1 MENKRIVWV
10 VGRPFADT
18 GGPSTRT
25 EELFMPL
32 RKGNLHGNG
41 ITTGNIHGSASANRP
56 DHTGPEFVAA
66 MTSTPS
72 SSAGMSDE
80 ISVLIRTLRETD
92 QRLDDLTAGQIDAVL
107 GGDGR
112 PFLLH
117 HAQDELRYA
126 DAAKQAAILNA
137 LPAQIAVLDIQ
148 GFILSVNDAWR
159 LLDCGNALIDPK
171 HAIGLNYL
179 AACDNL
185 KGDDAVDA
193 CTAAAG
199 IRAVLTGVLPR
210 YSFEYS
216 CGSPAERMWF
226 LLSATPL
233 NAGRPSGAIVMHV
246 NITEQKRG
254 EQRSQRFGTAMDAI
268 VDAIYLVDRSTMRFV
283 HVNDAACRMQN
294 SPREKLLA
302 TEPGVILGIS
312 RGELER
318 TYDAIIRSR
327 IDAAPLEML
336 RARPDGSQAWV
347 EVRRQAQHSGH
358 GWTMVTMV
366 RDVTER
372 KAAENRIAYLNRVY
386 AMLSG
391 INTLIVREHE
401 RDELFKKVCQI
412 AVENGGFRLSWMA
425 VVDPASARIIP
436 VGLAGADEKLVANV
450 RDILSGADGV
460 PTPMTAQAIE
470 EKRVVISNDSQND
483 PEVAFRALHAAS
495 GVRSMAIFPLLVADQ
510 VVGVL
515 SLYANECQFF
525 HEEEVKLLTE
535 LTNDVAFAIDHIEK
549 KERLDYLAYYDV
561 LTGLANRTLFLER
574 VAQFLRGAAGGGRK
588 LALLLIDLQ
597 RFRNINDSLGRSV
610 GDALL
615 RQVAEWLTGH
625 AGGTTNLLARVGVDI
640 FAVVLP
646 DIVLD
651 SDLARFLDK
660 MMKGF
665 LDHPFLLNGAVF
677 RIAVKVGIAL
687 CPEDGSDADILF
699 RHAEAALKK
708 AKAGGDRYL
717 FYTQKMTE
725 AVAGKLTL
733 ENQLHQALD
742 KDQFVLYY
750 QPKVS
755 LSSGLITG
763 VEALIRWNNPQL
775 GLVHPAQFIPLLE
788 ETGLIHEVGRW
799 ALHRAI
805 DDYLRWRA
813 LGLNAVRVAVN
824 VSALQLHDRNFVREV
839 EQTIAVAPLA
849 AAGLEL
855 EITESLV
862 MGDIKR
868 NIDCLRAIRAMGVM
882 IAIDDFGT
890 GFSSLSYLA
899 RLPVHTLK
907 IDRSFVADMT
917 TEPEGLV
924 LVSAIIKL
932 AHSLKL
938 NVVAEGVE
946 TEEQSRLLRSMSCN
960 EMQGYLFSKPVSSE
974 VLETKYLAPT

>member
-1 MENKRIVWV
+1 
-10 VGRPFADT
+10 
-18 GGPSTRT
+18 
-25 EELFMPL
+25 
-32 RKGNLHGNG
+32 
-41 ITTGNIHGSASANRP
+41 
-56 DHTGPEFVAA
+56 
-66 MTSTPS
+66 MTSRPLPS
-72 SSAGMSDE
+72 SADMSDE
-80 ISVLIRTLRETD
+80 ISVLIKTLRETD
-92 QRLDDLTAGQIDAVL
+92 QRLDDLTAGQVDTVA
-107 GGDGR
+107 GRDGR

-126 DAAKQAAILNA
+126 DAARQAAILNA
-137 LPAQIAVLDIQ
+137 LPAHILLLDTQ
-148 GFILSVNDAWR
+148 GFILSVNDAWH
-159 LLDCGNALIDPK
+159 LPDCSNALIDPK
-171 HAIGLNYL
+171 YGIGLNYL
-179 AACDNL
+179 SACDDA
-185 KGDDAVDA
+185 KGDDAGDA
-193 CTAAAG
+193 RRAATG
-199 IRAVLTGVLPR
+199 IRAVLAGLLPQ

-216 CGSPAERMWF
+216 CRSSTEQTWF

-233 NAGRPSGAIVMHV
+233 SDDYPSGAIVMHV

-268 VDAIYLVDRSTMRFV
+268 VDAIYLVDRSSMQFI
-283 HVNDAACRMQN
+283 HVNDAACKMQN
-294 SPREKLLA
+294 STRERLLA
-302 TEPGVILGIS
+302 TAPSVILGIS

-318 TYDAIIRSR
+318 TYDALIRNG
-327 IDAAPLEML
+327 IETKPVEML
-336 RARPDGSQAWV
+336 RRRSDGSQIWV

-358 GWTMVTMV
+358 GWTIVTMV

-372 KAAENRIAYLNRVY
+372 KVAENKIAYLNRVY

-391 INTLIVREHE
+391 INTLIVREHK
-401 RDELFKKVCQI
+401 RDELLQEVCRI

-425 VVDPASARIIP
+425 VVDPASEKIIP
-436 VGLAGADEKLVANV
+436 VGLAGTDEKLLAAV
-450 RDILSGADGV
+450 RDILSALDGV
-460 PTPMTAQAIE
+460 PTPMTAQAIKD
-470 EKRVVISNDSQND
+470 KRVVISNDSQSD
-483 PEVAFRALHAAS
+483 PKVAFRVQHALLD
-495 GVRSMAIFPLLVADQ
+495 VRSMAIFPLLVANE

-515 SLYANECQFF
+515 SLYAGESQFF

-549 KERLDYLAYYDV
+549 KERLNYLAYYDV
-561 LTGLANRTLFLER
+561 ITGLANRTLFLER
-574 VAQFLRGAAGGGRK
+574 VAQFSRGPAGGSHK

-615 RQVAEWLTGH
+615 RQVAEWLTSH
-625 AGGTTNLLARVGVDI
+625 TGGTNLLARVGVDL

-646 DIVLD
+646 EITAE

-660 MMKGF
+660 MVKGF
-665 LDHPFLLNGAVF
+665 LDHPFLLNGAVY
-677 RIAVKVGIAL
+677 RIGIRVGIAL
-687 CPEDGSDADILF
+687 FPEDGSDADTLF
-699 RHAEAALKK
+699 QHAEAALKK
-708 AKAGGDRYL
+708 AKAAGDRYL

-725 AVAGKLTL
+725 AVSGKLTL

-755 LSSGLITG
+755 LVSGLVTG

-775 GLVHPAQFIPLLE
+775 GLVRPAQFVPLLE

-799 ALHRAI
+799 ALRRAL

-813 LGLNAVRVAVN
+813 SGLTAVRIAVN
-824 VSALQLHDRNFVREV
+824 VSALQLHDRNFVREI
-839 EQTIAVAPLA
+839 EQAIAIAPPA

-855 EITESLV
+855 EITESLI
-862 MGDIKR
+862 MEDIKR
-868 NIDCLRAIRAMGVM
+868 NIDCLRAIRAMGVT

-899 RLPVHTLK
+899 KLPVHTLK

-917 TEPEGLV
+917 TEREGLV

-946 TEEQSRLLRSMSCN
+946 TEQQSRLLRSMNCN
-960 EMQGYLFSKPVSSE
+960 EVQGYLCSKPLPSDI
-974 VLETKYLAPT
+974 LEAKYLAPALPAATLLRPPKSLERLA

>member
-1 MENKRIVWV
+1 MTS
-10 VGRPFADT
+10 RPLPSSADT
-18 GGPSTRT
+18 
-25 EELFMPL
+25 
-32 RKGNLHGNG
+32 
-41 ITTGNIHGSASANRP
+41 
-56 DHTGPEFVAA
+56 
-66 MTSTPS
+66 
-72 SSAGMSDE
+72 SDE

-92 QRLDDLTAGQIDAVL
+92 QRLDDLTAGQVDTVA
-107 GGDGR
+107 GRDGR

-117 HAQDELRYA
+117 HAQAELRYA

-137 LPAQIAVLDIQ
+137 LPAHIILLDTQ
-148 GFILSVNDAWR
+148 GFILSLNDAWHR
-159 LLDCGNALIDPK
+159 PDCQNALIDPQYG
-171 HAIGLNYL
+171 IGLNYL
-179 AACDNL
+179 AACGDL
-185 KGDDAVDA
+185 KGDNAVDA
-193 CTAAAG
+193 RTAATG
-199 IRAVLTGVLPR
+199 IRAVLAGTLPR

-216 CGSPAERMWF
+216 CRSSAEQRWF
-226 LLSATPL
+226 LMSVTPL
-233 NAGRPSGAIVMHV
+233 SDDYPSGAIVMHV

-268 VDAIYLVDRSTMRFV
+268 VDAIYLVDRSTMRFI
-283 HVNDAACRMQN
+283 HVNDAACVMQN
-294 SPREKLLA
+294 STREKLLA
-302 TEPGVILGIS
+302 AEPSLILGIS
-312 RGELER
+312 RPELER
-318 TYDAIIRSR
+318 TYDALIRNDS
-327 IDAAPLEML
+327 DTKPTEML
-336 RARPDGSQAWV
+336 RRRPDGSQVWV
-347 EVRRQAQHSGH
+347 EVRRQAQHSDH
-358 GWTMVTMV
+358 GWTIVTMV

-372 KAAENRIAYLNRVY
+372 KVAENRIAYLNRVY

-391 INTLIVREHE
+391 INTLIVREHK
-401 RDELFKKVCQI
+401 RDELLQEACKI
-412 AVENGGFRLSWMA
+412 AVENGGFRLSWIA
-425 VVDPASARIIP
+425 VVDPTSEKIIP
-436 VGLAGADEKLVANV
+436 VGLAGADEKLLAAV
-450 RDILSGADGV
+450 RDILYALDGV
-460 PTPMTAQAIE
+460 PTPMTAQAIK
-470 EKRVVISNDSQND
+470 EKRAIVSNDSQSD
-483 PEVAFRALHAAS
+483 PKVAFRVQHTLL
-495 GVRSMAIFPLLVADQ
+495 GVRSMAIFPLLVANE

-515 SLYANECQFF
+515 SLYANEPQFF

-574 VAQFLRGAAGGGRK
+574 VAQFLRGATGDGGK
-588 LALLLIDLQ
+588 LALMLIDLQ

-615 RQVAEWLTGH
+615 RQVAEWLTSH
-625 AGGTTNLLARVGVDI
+625 AGGTNLLARVGVDL

-646 DIVLD
+646 EITAD

-665 LDHPFLLNGAVF
+665 LDHPFVLSGSVF

-687 CPEDGSDADILF
+687 FPEDGSDADTLF
-699 RHAEAALKK
+699 QHAEVALKK

-725 AVAGKLTL
+725 AVSGKLTL

-742 KDQFVLYY
+742 KAQFVLYY

-755 LSSGLITG
+755 LVSGLVTG

-775 GLVHPAQFIPLLE
+775 GLVRPAQFVPLLE

-799 ALHRAI
+799 ALRRAI

-813 LGLNAVRVAVN
+813 LGLTAVRIAVN
-824 VSALQLHDRNFVREV
+824 VSALQLRNRNFVREI
-839 EQTIAVAPLA
+839 EQAIAIAPPA

-855 EITESLV
+855 EITESLI
-862 MGDIKR
+862 MEDIKR
-868 NIDCLRAIRAMGVM
+868 NIDCLRAIRAMGVT

-907 IDRSFVADMT
+907 IDQSFVAGMS
-917 TEPEGLV
+917 TESEGLV

-946 TEEQSRLLRSMSCN
+946 TEEQSRLLHSMKCN
-960 EMQGYLFSKPVSSE
+960 EMQGYVFSKPVSSE
-974 VLETKYLAPT
+974 VLEAKYLARRLPATVPHRPAKSLQRPA

>member
-1 MENKRIVWV
+1 MISRSS
-10 VGRPFADT
+10 PSAD
-18 GGPSTRT
+18 
-25 EELFMPL
+25 
-32 RKGNLHGNG
+32 
-41 ITTGNIHGSASANRP
+41 
-56 DHTGPEFVAA
+56 V
-66 MTSTPS
+66 
-72 SSAGMSDE
+72 SDE

-92 QRLDDLTAGQIDAVL
+92 QRLDDLTAGQIDTVL
-107 GGDGR
+107 GRDGR

-137 LPAQIAVLDIQ
+137 LPAHVILLDTR
-148 GFILSVNDAWR
+148 GLILSVNDAWHF
-159 LLDCGNALIDPK
+159 LDCGNALMDPK
-171 HAIGLNYL
+171 FGIGVNYL
-179 AACDNL
+179 AACDEL
-185 KGDDAVDA
+185 KGADAVDA
-193 CTAAAG
+193 RTAAAG
-199 IRAVLTGVLPR
+199 IRAVLTGALPR

-216 CGSPAERMWF
+216 CKSSAESSWF

-233 NAGRPSGAIVMHV
+233 CHDRPSGAIVMHV
-246 NITEQKRG
+246 DITEQKRG

-268 VDAIYLVDRSTMRFV
+268 VDAIYLVDRSTMQFV

-294 SPREKLLA
+294 STRERLLA
-302 TEPGVILGIS
+302 TEPSIILGVS
-312 RGELER
+312 RAELEL
-318 TYDAIIRSR
+318 TYDALIGSGV
-327 IDAAPLEML
+327 DTKPLEML
-336 RARPDGSQAWV
+336 RRRPDGSQVWV

-358 GWTMVTMV
+358 GWTIVTMV

-372 KAAENRIAYLNRVY
+372 KVAENRIAYLNRVY

-401 RDELFKKVCQI
+401 RDELFKEVCRI

-425 VVDPASARIIP
+425 VVDPASAKIVP
-436 VGLAGADEKLVANV
+436 VGLAGTDEKLLADL

-460 PTPMTAQAIE
+460 PTPMTAQAIK

-483 PEVAFRALHAAS
+483 PLVVFRARHIAY
-495 GVRSMAIFPLLVADQ
+495 GVRSMAIFPLVVADE

-525 HEEEVKLLTE
+525 HGEEVKLLTE

-549 KERLDYLAYYDV
+549 RERLDYLAYYDV

-574 VAQFLRGAAGGGRK
+574 VAQFLRGAAGGGDHK

-597 RFRNINDSLGRSV
+597 RFRNINDSLGRSA

-615 RQVAEWLTGH
+615 RQVAEWLTSH
-625 AGGTTNLLARVGVDI
+625 AGGTNLLARVGIDL

-646 DIVLD
+646 EIALD

-665 LDHPFLLNGAVF
+665 LDHPFTLNGAVF

-687 CPEDGSDADILF
+687 FPEDGSDADTLF
-699 RHAEAALKK
+699 QHAEAALEK

-725 AVAGKLTL
+725 AVAGRLTL
-733 ENQLHQALD
+733 ENQLHRALD
-742 KDQFVLYY
+742 RDQFVLHY
-750 QPKVS
+750 QPKVN
-755 LSSGLITG
+755 LASGLITG
-763 VEALIRWNNPQL
+763 VEALIRWNSPQL
-775 GLVHPAQFIPLLE
+775 GLVQPAQFIALLE

-799 ALHRAI
+799 VLHRALE
-805 DDYLRWRA
+805 DYLRWRTM
-813 LGLNAVRVAVN
+813 GLIAVRIAVN
-824 VSALQLHDRNFVREV
+824 VSALQLHDRNFVREI
-839 EQTIAVAPLA
+839 EQTIAIAPLA

-855 EITESLV
+855 EITESLI
-862 MGDIKR
+862 MGDTKR
-868 NIDCLRAIRAMGVM
+868 NIDCLRAIRALGVT

-899 RLPVHTLK
+899 KLPVHTLK
-907 IDRSFVADMT
+907 IDRSFVAGMT
-917 TEPEGLV
+917 AQPEGLV

-946 TEEQSRLLRSMSCN
+946 TEEQSSLLRSMSCN
-960 EMQGYLFSKPVSSE
+960 EIQGYLFSKPVSRE
-974 VLETKYLAPT
+974 VLEAKYL

>member
-1 MENKRIVWV
+1 V
-10 VGRPFADT
+10 
-18 GGPSTRT
+18 
-25 EELFMPL
+25 PL
-32 RKGNLHGNG
+32 RKGNHRENG
-41 ITTGNIHGSASANRP
+41 VTTESTHNSASSSGPGRTRP
-56 DHTGPEFVAA
+56 EIVAP
-66 MTSTPS
+66 MNSTPS
-72 SSAGMSDE
+72 SSVDMSDE
-80 ISVLIRTLRETD
+80 ISVLIRTLSETD
-92 QRLDDLTAGQIDAVL
+92 QRLDDLTAGQVDAVL

-117 HAQDELRYA
+117 HAQDELRDA

-137 LPAQIAVLDIQ
+137 LPAHIVVLDAQ

-159 LLDCGNALIDPK
+159 SLDCGNALMDPK
-171 HAIGLNYL
+171 HTIGLNYL

-185 KGDDAVDA
+185 RGDDAVDA
-193 CTAAAG
+193 CTAATG
-199 IRAVLTGVLPR
+199 IRAVLTGALPR

-216 CGSPAERMWF
+216 CGSPARRMWF
-226 LLSATPL
+226 LLSVTPL
-233 NAGRPSGAIVMHV
+233 NAGHPSGAIVMHV

-254 EQRSQRFGTAMDAI
+254 EQRSLRFGTAMDAI

-283 HVNDAACRMQN
+283 HVNDAACRMQG
-294 SPREKLLA
+294 STREKLLA
-302 TEPGVILGIS
+302 TEPAVILGVS
-312 RGELER
+312 RAELER
-318 TYDAIIRSR
+318 TYDALIRNR
-327 IDAAPLEML
+327 IEAAPVEML
-336 RARPDGSQAWV
+336 RARPDGSHMWV
-347 EVRRQAQHSGH
+347 EVRSQAQHSGH
-358 GWTMVTMV
+358 GWTIVTMV

-372 KAAENRIAYLNRVY
+372 KVAENRIAYLNRVY

-425 VVDPASARIIP
+425 VVDPTSAKIIP
-436 VGLAGADEKLVANV
+436 VGLAGADEKLLATV
-450 RDILSGADGV
+450 RDILSDADGV
-460 PTPMTAQAIE
+460 PTPMTARAIR

-483 PEVAFRALHAAS
+483 PEVAFRAQHAAF

-525 HEEEVKLLTE
+525 REEELKLLTE

-549 KERLDYLAYYDV
+549 KERLDYLAYYDE

-574 VAQFLRGAAGGGRK
+574 VAQFLRGAAGGGHK

-625 AGGTTNLLARVGVDI
+625 AGGTNLLARVGVDI

-646 DIVLD
+646 QIALD
-651 SDLARFLDK
+651 NDLARFLDK

-677 RIAVKVGIAL
+677 RIAAKVGIAL

-708 AKAGGDRYL
+708 AKAGSDRYL

-755 LSSGLITG
+755 LSSGLVTG
-763 VEALIRWNNPQL
+763 VEALIRWNSPQL
-775 GLVHPAQFIPLLE
+775 GLVPPAQFIPLLE

-799 ALHRAI
+799 ALRRAI

-813 LGLNAVRVAVN
+813 LGLNAVRIAVN
-824 VSALQLHDRNFVREV
+824 VSALQLHDRNFVHEV
-839 EQTIAVAPLA
+839 EQAIAIAPLA

-855 EITESLV
+855 EITESLI
-862 MGDIKR
+862 MGDIKQ
-868 NIDCLRAIRAMGVM
+868 NIDCLRAIRAMGVI

-917 TEPEGLV
+917 AEPEGLV

-946 TEEQSRLLRSMSCN
+946 TEEQSRLLRSMSCD
-960 EMQGYLFSKPVSSE
+960 EMQGYLLSKPVSSE
-974 VLETKYLAPT
+974 VLETRYLAPALRTTSLLYPAKSLERLA

>member
-1 MENKRIVWV
+1 M
-10 VGRPFADT
+10 D
-18 GGPSTRT
+18 
-25 EELFMPL
+25 
-32 RKGNLHGNG
+32 
-41 ITTGNIHGSASANRP
+41 
-56 DHTGPEFVAA
+56 
-66 MTSTPS
+66 
-72 SSAGMSDE
+72 MSDD
-80 ISVLIRTLRETD
+80 ISVLIRTLRETN
-92 QRLDDLTAGQIDAVL
+92 QRLHDLTAGQVDTVL
-107 GGDGR
+107 GRDGR
-112 PFLLH
+112 PFLLE
-117 HAQDELRYA
+117 HAQDELRCA
-126 DAAKQAAILNA
+126 HAAKQAAILNA
-137 LPAQIAVLDIQ
+137 LPAHVMLLDTQ
-148 GFILSVNDAWR
+148 GLILSVNHAR
-159 LLDCGNALIDPK
+159 HLPDCGNALIDPK
-171 HAIGLNYL
+171 LAIGVNYL
-179 AACDNL
+179 AACDDL
-185 KGDDAVDA
+185 TGVGAADAR
-193 CTAAAG
+193 TTAAG
-199 IRAVLTGVLPR
+199 IRAVLSGAVPR

-216 CGSPAERMWF
+216 CRSSAERTWF

-233 NAGRPSGAIVMHV
+233 CDEHPTGAIVMHLNV
-246 NITEQKRG
+246 TEQQRG
-254 EQRSQRFGTAMDAI
+254 EQRSQRFATAMDAI
-268 VDAIYLVDRSTMRFV
+268 GDAIYLVDRSTMQFV

-294 SPREKLLA
+294 SAREKLLA
-302 TEPGVILGIS
+302 TEPSIILGIS
-312 RGELER
+312 RAELEL
-318 TYDAIIRSR
+318 TYDALIRNGV
-327 IDAAPLEML
+327 DTKPQEMQQ
-336 RARPDGSQAWV
+336 RRPDGSQVWV

-358 GWTMVTMV
+358 DWTIVTMV

-372 KAAENRIAYLNRVY
+372 KVAENRIAYLNRVY

-391 INTLIVREHE
+391 INTLIVREHK
-401 RDELFKKVCQI
+401 RDELFKEVCQI
-412 AVENGGFRLSWMA
+412 AVANGGFRLSWMA
-425 VVDPASARIIP
+425 IVDPASAKIIP
-436 VGLAGADEKLVANV
+436 VGLAGADEKLLDGV
-450 RDILSGADGV
+450 RDILSRADGV
-460 PTPMTAQAIE
+460 PTPMTAQAIK

-483 PEVAFRALHAAS
+483 PQVIFRVQHATF
-495 GVRSMAIFPLLVADQ
+495 GVRSMAIFPLLVANE

-535 LTNDVAFAIDHIEK
+535 LTNDVAFAIDHMGK
-549 KERLDYLAYYDV
+549 KDRLDYLAYYDV

-574 VAQFLRGAAGGGRK
+574 VAQFLRGAAGAGDQK

-615 RQVAEWLTGH
+615 GQVAQWLTSH
-625 AGGTTNLLARVGVDI
+625 AGGTNLLARVGVDL

-646 DIVLD
+646 EIALD

-660 MMKGF
+660 MLKGF
-665 LDHPFLLNGAVF
+665 LDHPFTLEGAVF

-687 CPEDGSDADILF
+687 FPEDGSDADTLF
-699 RHAEAALKK
+699 QHAEAALKK

-733 ENQLHQALD
+733 ENQLHQGLD
-742 KDQFVLYY
+742 KDQFVLHY

-755 LSSGLITG
+755 LVSGLITG

-775 GLVHPAQFIPLLE
+775 GLVYPAQFIPLLE

-813 LGLNAVRVAVN
+813 LGLTAVRIAVN
-824 VSALQLHDRNFVREV
+824 VSALQLHDRNFVREI
-839 EQTIAVAPLA
+839 EQAIAVAPVA

-855 EITESLV
+855 EITESLI
-862 MGDIKR
+862 MGDTKR
-868 NIDCLRAIRAMGVM
+868 NIDCLRAIQAMGVT

-899 RLPVHTLK
+899 TLPVHTLK
-907 IDRSFVADMT
+907 IDRSFVAAMT
-917 TEPEGLV
+917 TESEGLV

-960 EMQGYLFSKPVSSE
+960 EMQGYLFSEPVSSE
-974 VLETKYLAPT
+974 VLEAKYLTSALHATSRAGRQCGQAHIPLRLIARTP